1 MDLREYLASAGLTL
15 EEAALVSKVHVSS
28 LSRICSGQQEPRP
41 LTVVKLSRG
50 LGVNP
55 QRMQQM
61 IKAARAR
68 RADSAP
74 ADAVTGTG
82 EAA

>member
-1 MDLREYLASAGLTL
+1 MDLREYLTAEGLTL

-28 LSRICSGQQEPRP
+28 LSRICSGLQEPRP

-61 IKAARAR
+61 IRAARAR
-68 RADSAP
+68 RELGAAG
-74 ADAVTGTG
+74 AATGT
-82 EAA
+82 AA